1 MNPETP
7 GGLAPPVNG
16 PSCCKR
22 GGRDTARAME
32 ALARLCQ
39 TYWYPL
45 YAYVRLRGHS
55 PEEAKDLTQEFFS
68 RLLQNKTLAYMKRD
82 CGKFRSFFSVGHEPF
97 PGG

>member
-1 MNPETP
+1 
-7 GGLAPPVNG
+7 
-16 PSCCKR
+16 
-22 GGRDTARAME
+22 ME

-55 PEEAKDLTQEFFS
+55 PEEAKELTHEFFS

-82 CGKFRSFFSVGHEPF
+82 CGKFRSFLVVGHEPF
-97 PGG
+97 PGGRGAQRPAGQAGDARRLCR